1 MTSSELVGVIITPD
15 AIRDKLVDR
24 LLQDLLALGSIN
36 IVWMSRR
43 VLLGRNDVIFLY
55 PELIGREFFPAVIN
69 ALTMGES
76 VALLVQGES
85 AFAKIRGIKGKLRL
99 ENGVLMTGGLRL
111 KYRSWS
117 SNEVRSLP
125 TTFGEIDQSLVK
137 RIFEFR
143 IHTAENTTETARI
156 CHLYMGIEEVATL
169 SDVSPET
176 LVEVNR
182 LAKEREYG

>member
-111 KYRSWS
+111 K
-117 SNEVRSLP
+117 
-125 TTFGEIDQSLVK
+125 
-137 RIFEFR
+137 
-143 IHTAENTTETARI
+143 
-156 CHLYMGIEEVATL
+156 
-169 SDVSPET
+169 
-176 LVEVNR
+176 
-182 LAKEREYG
+182 